1 MLKIGQ
7 PAQARAVRCSHI
19 GLVERSIL
27 SVRAALLALVE
38 KKQGAETSHDSLV
51 IGSVQLENSDGP
63 LLGWGAEKEEEGLFR
78 VPCRGCVL
86 TPVS

>member
-7 PAQARAVRCSHI
+7 PAQARAVSCSHI

-51 IGSVQLENSDGP
+51 IGSVQLENSGP
-63 LLGWGAEKEEEGLFR
+63 LLGWGAEKKEEGLFR